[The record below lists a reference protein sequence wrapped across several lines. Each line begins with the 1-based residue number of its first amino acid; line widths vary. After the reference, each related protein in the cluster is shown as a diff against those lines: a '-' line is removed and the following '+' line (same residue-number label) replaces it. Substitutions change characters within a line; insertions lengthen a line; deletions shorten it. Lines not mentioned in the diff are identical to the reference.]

1 MKKNSALS
9 FVLISAMLFT
19 GLIGCGTDES
29 SEETLN
35 NNVSET
41 AAETETE
48 SETILTDGLP
58 AKNFGNEDFT
68 ILCRTDKSYEFDISE
83 QTGNNLQDA
92 VYYRNL
98 RVEERYEVKIEPY
111 QVDGNWGSRQT
122 FIDTIR
128 NEATAGD
135 GYIDLIAGYCA
146 YMPTVVLNG
155 YCMNLYELPLV
166 DFDNDWWYDGFN
178 KNMSINEKLYMGLG
192 DASLTMWEDLQVVFF
207 NKNMMTDYS
216 LEYPYEMVSAGTWD
230 FYTLKEYCAYHSR
243 DVDNNSAMN
252 LSDNWGM
259 LFYNK
264 RDLMV
269 YFENPYTSMDDEG
282 KPYISVY
289 NDRLVDIYDTIY
301 RFMFEDNL
309 GRQFRPDEI
318 SLMFREDKAM
328 FLQAPL
334 RYAEIFR
341 DNESDFG
348 IIPFPKYDVSQK
360 RYYTPVVDDLSV
372 FCVPV
377 TVRDEE
383 LTAYMLE
390 ALNFE
395 SSQTVVPEYFE
406 VSLTRKNFRDNE
418 SGEMLELIR
427 DSIWFEFGFVYQDN
441 LGKLGLILDC
451 LNENNNEIASYYKRN
466 EKIYQNGLDDL
477 IEFYYNEE

>member
-1 MKKNSALS
+1 M
-9 FVLISAMLFT
+9 
-19 GLIGCGTDES
+19 
-29 SEETLN
+29 
-35 NNVSET
+35 
-41 AAETETE
+41 
-48 SETILTDGLP
+48 
-58 AKNFGNEDFT
+58 
-68 ILCRTDKSYEFDISE
+68 
-83 QTGNNLQDA
+83 
-92 VYYRNL
+92 
-98 RVEERYEVKIEPY
+98 
-111 QVDGNWGSRQT
+111 
-122 FIDTIR
+122 
-128 NEATAGD
+128 
-135 GYIDLIAGYCA
+135 
-146 YMPTVVLNG
+146 
-155 YCMNLYELPLV
+155 
-166 DFDNDWWYDGFN
+166 
-178 KNMSINEKLYMGLG
+178 
-192 DASLTMWEDLQVVFF
+192 
-207 NKNMMTDYS
+207 
-216 LEYPYEMVSAGTWD
+216 
-230 FYTLKEYCAYHSR
+230 KEYCAYHSR

-252 LSDNWGM
+252 LSDNWGV

-269 YFENPYTSMDDEG
+269 YFENPYTSIDDEG

-289 NDRLVDIYDTIY
+289 NDRLVDIYDKIY

-309 GRQFRPDEI
+309 GRQFKPDEI
-318 SLMFREDKAM
+318 SLMFRKDKAM

-334 RYAEIFR
+334 RSAEIFR

-348 IIPFPKYDVSQK
+348 IIPFPKYDVSQQ

-377 TVRDEE
+377 TVRDAE

-427 DSIWFEFGFVYQDN
+427 DSIWFEFGYVYQDN

-466 EKIYQNGLDDL
+466 EKSIRTGLT
-477 IEFYYNEE
+477 I